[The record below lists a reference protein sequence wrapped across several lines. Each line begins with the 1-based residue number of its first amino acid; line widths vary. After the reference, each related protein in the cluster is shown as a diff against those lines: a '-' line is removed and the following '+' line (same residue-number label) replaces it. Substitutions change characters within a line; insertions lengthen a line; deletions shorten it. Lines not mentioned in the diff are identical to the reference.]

1 MAGARPHKSLIWL
14 NRAWF
19 WALLQVHVL
28 VQYRNCVRLQVVR
41 LFAQTRK
48 YSTNEQDINQKFPIE
63 DEINSLF

>member
-28 VQYRNCVRLQVVR
+28 VQYRNCVRLQVVVR
-41 LFAQTRK
+41 FFH
-48 YSTNEQDINQKFPIE
+48 STCTDQEVQYQ
-63 DEINSLF
+63 